1 MFWAIFLTLLISTL
15 IFVAYEFR
23 AQLLNSRKENKRL
36 RQSNQYLSNKLE
48 ECRNFEVERRVKD
61 SYHRGLYDGRET
73 DMAYR
78 EVLKR
83 CKDGNYDAEA
93 YAYLQREKAGVPK

>member
-1 MFWAIFLTLLISTL
+1 MFWAISLTLLFSTL
-15 IFVAYEFR
+15 AFIAYEFR
-23 AQLLNSRKENKRL
+23 AQLLNSRKENRHL

-48 ECRNFEVERRVKD
+48 ECRSFEIERRVKD
-61 SYHRGLYDGRET
+61 SYRRGLYDGRET

-83 CKDGNYDAEA
+83 CRDGNYDADA
-93 YAYLQREKAGVPK
+93 YAYLHQEKAGVRK